1 MKIKELRSKSIE
13 ELRKDLAAFKKE
25 LFNLRFQKVQGQA
38 DKTHRVKQVRRAVA
52 RVKTLLQEMVLGIK
66 KQDKKIKKPVI
77 KKEIKKEVAPK
88 KDAKKETEVKAEV
101 KKKAEPKDKK
111 QKIIK
116 DKKNA

>member
-13 ELRKDLAAFKKE
+13 ELRKDLVTFKKE
-25 LFNLRFQKVQGQA
+25 LFNLRFQKVHGQV

-66 KQDKKIKKPVI
+66 KQDKKIKKPVV

-88 KDAKKETEVKAEV
+88 KETKVKAEV